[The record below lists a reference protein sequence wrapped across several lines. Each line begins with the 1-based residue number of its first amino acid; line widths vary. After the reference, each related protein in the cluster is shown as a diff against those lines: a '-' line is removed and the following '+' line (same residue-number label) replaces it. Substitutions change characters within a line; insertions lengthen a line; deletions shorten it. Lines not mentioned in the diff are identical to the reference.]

1 MHRSFFISELRSIV
15 LQASVSFKLGFTFLR
30 IHTFPRTAMSYIDEM
45 GIQRET
51 KYVVLQVRSQQG
63 IDDANFEIKKTTRM
77 RKLIAKY
84 REYFVPQGSLLRL
97 LTRDADMQFTKSIWP
112 DDTVN
117 SLGLKQGDVLMAE
130 ITEPVALEHLRTTSS
145 DEEFLS
151 ELRADHERLQA
162 SSSSGGGGG
171 H

>member
-1 MHRSFFISELRSIV
+1 
-15 LQASVSFKLGFTFLR
+15 
-30 IHTFPRTAMSYIDEM
+30 MSYIDEM

-51 KYVVLQVRSQQG
+51 KYVILQVRSQQG
-63 IDDANFEIKKTTRM
+63 IDANFEIKKTTRM

-97 LTRDADMQFTKSIWP
+97 LTHDANMRFTKSIEP

-130 ITEPVALEHLRTTSS
+130 VHEPIAVEHLRTASS

-162 SSSSGGGGG
+162 SGSSGGGGG